1 MIEKYEHRPKED
13 LLLPSSIQ
21 DSWTYVSILCLVSSF
36 SVSFEFVCCFR
47 CYIREIVFIKELITM
62 NEPAITFTVLNCN
75 LSLCKLR
82 LNGVFTI

>member
-1 MIEKYEHRPKED
+1 MFEKYEHRPKED

-21 DSWTYVSILCLVSSF
+21 DSCTYVSILCLISSF

-47 CYIREIVFIKELITM
+47 LYIREIVFIKELITV
-62 NEPAITFTVLNCN
+62 NEPTITFSVINCH